1 MIAISDLHIGCN
13 HSRSK
18 EVLEFL
24 QSQFQKVGPEGQ
36 PGRLDRLYLLGDIFD
51 FYKWGRNWHFNSHDE
66 DLLYYILSLSVSS
79 KPSSMSSNGLTEGQP
94 GVRVCYAPGNHD
106 ELFRQLLHPDI
117 PGYITDFGN
126 IYIANEFIYTS
137 SEYPESS
144 EGLPQ
149 ATRYLMLHGDLFDSK
164 RELSKHWYYLGDF
177 LYDILLSLTKNLL
190 PKTSK
195 FPGKIKSRVKGVVK
209 YINDYEQ
216 CLAKYAAA
224 AGCQGVI
231 CGHIH
236 TPIDKDIFVKPQNSL
251 SLSSVDDY
259 SDDLSLSHSLGHSL
273 GLSEAQTIRYIN
285 CGSWITGEYL
295 GAVVEEKGELQLLTF

>member
-24 QSQFQKVGPEGQ
+24 QSQFQKVGLEGQ
-36 PGRLDRLYLLGDIFD
+36 PGRLYLLGDIFD

-79 KPSSMSSNGLTEGQP
+79 KPSSDRLTVGQP

-126 IYIANEFIYTS
+126 IYIANEFIYNS
-137 SEYPESS
+137 CEYSYDSKGEASVRS
-144 EGLPQ
+144 
-149 ATRYLMLHGDLFDSK
+149 TRYLMLHGDLFDSK

-190 PKTSK
+190 PRGSK
-195 FPGKIKSRVKGVVK
+195 FPGRIKSRVKGVVK

-216 CLAKYAAA
+216 CLANYAVVR
-224 AGCQGVI
+224 GCRGVV

-236 TPIDKDIFVKPQNSL
+236 TPVDKDIFVKPQNSL